1 MEEEKKERNA
11 AEIFRKKQSQPISV
25 RAGHRSASFGHIVR
39 AHRPGT
45 LFGLALSHYL
55 SN

>member
-11 AEIFRKKQSQPISV
+11 AEIFRKKTVTADLCSGGP
-25 RAGHRSASFGHIVR
+25 SFRIVR